1 MKKTLLF
8 LLTLTALISLSGCG
22 MLGQSK
28 NSANSQNFSKNS
40 LKVKNFHL
48 KITKTAVIPAGTS
61 GNEFGKKPIFAIWY
75 TITNTSG
82 KKVSPVSAASVLR
95 AYQPA
100 KSKKQLVAAPLP
112 DQSLAAKYKI
122 NIKKNQ
128 SAKGSM
134 AWNLYDT
141 KSSIKI
147 HGVKYGTNQT
157 IGVQTYSIK

>member
-8 LLTLTALISLSGCG
+8 ILTITALISLSGCG
-22 MLGQSK
+22 ILGQSK
-28 NSANSQNFSKNS
+28 NSSNTESFSKNS
-40 LKVKNFHL
+40 LKVKNFDL

-61 GNEFGKKPIFAIWY
+61 GNEFGKRPIFAIWY
-75 TITNTSG
+75 TIKNTSN
-82 KKVSPVSAASVLR
+82 KEVSPVSAASVLR

-100 KSKKQLVAAPLP
+100 QSKKQLVAAPLP
-112 DQSLAAKYKI
+112 DTKLASKYKI
-122 NIKKNQ
+122 HIKKNHA
-128 SAKGSM
+128 AKGSM

-147 HGVKYGTNQT
+147 HGVKYGTNHT